1 MRFGV
6 LIKNLFVAFIIKK
19 TNRIKHMVIAT
30 GIIIGIT
37 LIIIEAE
44 TGLVSEVIRSYINE
58 N

>member
-1 MRFGV
+1 
-6 LIKNLFVAFIIKK
+6 VAFIIKK